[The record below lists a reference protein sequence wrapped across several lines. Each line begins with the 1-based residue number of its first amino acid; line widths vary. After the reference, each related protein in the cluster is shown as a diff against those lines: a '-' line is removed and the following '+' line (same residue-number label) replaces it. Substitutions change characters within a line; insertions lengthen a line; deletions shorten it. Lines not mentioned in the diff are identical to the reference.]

1 MPLNTYDKLVSW
13 HTDTFDQAILRER
26 HRLKIGGQ
34 LFDRLMMIAV
44 HSDLFLAQNMI
55 EQRVLLQRDLMR
67 RPVVWRRHVMVDT
80 AGVLRFQILI
90 QSPTVA
96 GVHKLEPPADT
107 QNGFIAFHG
116 SV

>member
-34 LFDRLMMIAV
+34 LFDRLMVIAV
-44 HSDLFLAQNMI
+44 YSDLFLAQNII
-55 EQRVLLQRDLMR
+55 EQRISLQRDLMR
-67 RPVVWRRHVMVDT
+67 RPVVWRLHVMVDT
-80 AGVLRFQILI
+80 AGAFCRQVLI
-90 QSPTVA
+90 QGPTVA
-96 GVHKLEPPADT
+96 GIHKLEPSAYT
-107 QNGFIAFHG
+107 QNRFIPLYG